1 MLRGWFQLDRWIFFP
16 WLCFVKNY
24 CDLTRF
30 RVSGQCVQKTSRLL
44 SLQGFSGESTVRENH
59 PCADTSKMGWGV
71 SILSNATT
79 YHKSCSGLLS
89 NSDNTQFFSTA
100 WQLANLKVLKSFRI
114 HFVPKTYSHSIE
126 ASFLHVWLCC
136 LCVESS
142 QDLSGHRSVSGKAA
156 KLEKVS
162 EMLHCFCCFVA
173 QSTGVRNMT
182 CAHCHRLLEK

>member
-30 RVSGQCVQKTSRLL
+30 RVSGQCVQKT
-44 SLQGFSGESTVRENH
+44 
-59 PCADTSKMGWGV
+59 ADTSKMGWGV
-71 SILSNATT
+71 SISSNATT
-79 YHKSCSGLLS
+79 YHKSCCGLLS

-182 CAHCHRLLEK
+182 FAHCHRLLEKGY